1 MNYVIDNDHTLELSS
16 LRGGP
21 LESGDKID
29 LSLKNPQVL
38 LLPKTAG
45 GTGTLVMEFVRE
57 GVSRKKAVVFRTENA
72 VTVSP
77 SGPDAFPIRYLYK
90 GTTCWHSDNQAA
102 RCAGKGLLVYG
113 ARFRGTR
120 CAKQAFPVRKGYSVH
135 APPLVYATRFQGP
148 SSPYS
153 NNFRR
158 LSSSGFS

>member
-1 MNYVIDNDHTLELSS
+1 MNYVIDNDHTLELRS

-113 ARFRGTR
+113 AGFQRHS
-120 CAKQAFPVRKGYSVH
+120 VRKNRLFRYGKDILCTK
-135 APPLVYATRFQGP
+135 PP
-148 SSPYS
+148 
-153 NNFRR
+153 
-158 LSSSGFS
+158 SGVRDAFSKALLPLFK